1 MTDLHTHI
9 LPGMDDGARDVE
21 TSLELL
27 RMEREQG
34 VDRVVFT
41 PHFYREKEDVSS
53 FLSRRCEAL
62 SRLEAAAAQLPA
74 RERVALPRWELGAEV
89 AWMPNLAEREE
100 LKDLCLGQSNYF
112 LLELPFTPWRDQM
125 ISQLY
130 ELLGRGQFI
139 PVIAHLDRYWDRQPK
154 EQIEQLLHLGVPIQL
169 SANIL
174 LKFFSRRKALQ
185 MIQQGQIFLLAS
197 DCHSLHHRPP
207 NLGPA
212 VKVVARKLGWRQA
225 RRLCRWAED
234 VSSTRGEL

>member
-1 MTDLHTHI
+1 
-9 LPGMDDGARDVE
+9 
-21 TSLELL
+21 
-27 RMEREQG
+27 
-34 VDRVVFT
+34 
-41 PHFYREKEDVSS
+41 
-53 FLSRRCEAL
+53 
-62 SRLEAAAAQLPA
+62 
-74 RERVALPRWELGAEV
+74 
-89 AWMPNLAEREE
+89 
-100 LKDLCLGQSNYF
+100 
-112 LLELPFTPWRDQM
+112 M

-139 PVIAHLDRYWDRQPK
+139 PVIAHLDRYWDRQRK

-185 MIQQGQIFLLAS
+185 MIQRGQVFLLAS

-212 VKVVARKLGWRQA
+212 IKVVARQLGWRQA

-234 VSSTRGEL
+234 VSSKREEL

>member
-21 TSLELL
+21 TSLEML

-34 VDRVVFT
+34 VGRVVFT
-41 PHFYREKEDVSS
+41 PHFYREKEDVPS
-53 FLSRRCEAL
+53 FLARRQQAL
-62 SRLEAAAAQLPA
+62 SRLEAAVAQLSV
-74 RERVALPRWELGAEV
+74 REQAALPRWELGAEV
-89 AWMPNLAEREE
+89 AWMPNLADREE

-139 PVIAHLDRYWDRQPK
+139 PVIAHLDRYWDRQRK
-154 EQIEQLLHLGVPIQL
+154 EQIEQLLRLGVPIQI

-234 VSSTRGEL
+234 VSSTREEL

>member
-53 FLSRRCEAL
+53 FLSRRCKAL

-139 PVIAHLDRYWDRQPK
+139 PVIAHLDRYWDKQRK